1 MTSLQKKVDDIAA
14 AMNDLSKMLSSLEGK
29 INEDKGRDFQSF
41 LKGLKSRS
49 INMLVKDIIREQ
61 LEVFRREMLENMAQ
75 IFKTVSSLSNDL
87 ENTKELVKH
96 LNETQEKISLDKD
109 IRPTNLDILELKS
122 HMLQMKEE
130 MT

>member
-1 MTSLQKKVDDIAA
+1 
-14 AMNDLSKMLSSLEGK
+14 
-29 INEDKGRDFQSF
+29 
-41 LKGLKSRS
+41 
-49 INMLVKDIIREQ
+49 MLVKDIIREQ

-122 HMLQMKEE
+122 HMLQMK
-130 MT
+130 

>member
-1 MTSLQKKVDDIAA
+1 
-14 AMNDLSKMLSSLEGK
+14 
-29 INEDKGRDFQSF
+29 
-41 LKGLKSRS
+41 
-49 INMLVKDIIREQ
+49 MLVKDIIREQ